1 MSESTI
7 ILKPTVSFIPFNDP
21 EYPEAGKKVT
31 PFLKNLEAAV
41 REASTY
47 LARVINMEFNLNTMT
62 SYDVSINAKPIGGK
76 LVINKQV
83 FYGVRI
89 TFEAKSTYQTQSNRE
104 DDRSIPVQYTG
115 YYQTIR
121 EFNLSDIPTDS
132 MAVRHVAMEEL
143 FYLVENVN
151 EPQRSH
157 KGVSREST

>member
-89 TFEAKSTYQTQSNRE
+89 TFEAKASYQTTLDE
-104 DDRSIPVQYTG
+104 DTRLAPVVYTG
-115 YYQTIR
+115 YYHTTH
-121 EFNLSDIPTDS
+121 EFNLDDIPTGS
-132 MAVRHVAMEEL
+132 MAVRRFAMEEL
-143 FYLVENVN
+143 FHLVEHIN
-151 EPQRSH
+151 EPQRSY